1 MGGRELT
8 FSEEGIKIK
17 IITLILLLWDL
28 TTPCVVDHLWP
39 IICINIYE
47 FHMYQFIPLQ
57 GDYLYETSLKE
68 NVATEGKEQHETRT
82 LNKEM
87 KLE

>member
-1 MGGRELT
+1 
-8 FSEEGIKIK
+8 
-17 IITLILLLWDL
+17 
-28 TTPCVVDHLWP
+28 
-39 IICINIYE
+39 
-47 FHMYQFIPLQ
+47 MYQFIPLQ